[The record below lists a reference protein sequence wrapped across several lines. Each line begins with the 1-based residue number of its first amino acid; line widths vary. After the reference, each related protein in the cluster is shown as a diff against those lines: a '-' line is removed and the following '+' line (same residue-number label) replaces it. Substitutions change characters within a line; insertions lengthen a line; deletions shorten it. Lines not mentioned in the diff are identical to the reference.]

1 MLEFEYS
8 NDFDRF
14 INITIYIYG
23 INLLNNDENLNMN
36 MKISTEDI
44 RKYQN
49 NFFEV
54 FREKIENE
62 VKKFIVKKI
71 KESHINVIDISKKN
85 NISLNNIVQCMF
97 INNKIQNIH
106 IEWSSSS
113 LKEFLYVPNKHYLLY
128 FEDNIFLKTN
138 KIKFDYF

>member
-14 INITIYIYG
+14 INITIYIFG

>member
-14 INITIYIYG
+14 INITIYIFG
-23 INLLNNDENLNMN
+23 INLLNNNENFNMN

-44 RKYQN
+44 KKYKN

-71 KESHINVIDISKKN
+71 KESYINVIDISKKN
-85 NISLNNIVQCMF
+85 NISLNNIVQCIF

-113 LKEFLYVPNKHYLLY
+113 LKEFLYVPNKHYLIY
-128 FEDNIFLKTN
+128 FEDNIFLKTS
-138 KIKFDYF
+138 KIKFDYY

>member
-14 INITIYIYG
+14 INITIFIYG
-23 INLLNNDENLNMN
+23 INLINNNNYIKMN
-36 MKISTEDI
+36 TKISIEDI
-44 RKYQN
+44 KKHENN
-49 NFFEV
+49 NFDI

-62 VKKFIVKKI
+62 VKKFIVQNL
-71 KESHINVIDISKKN
+71 KETSKNIIQISKDN
-85 NISLNNIVQCMF
+85 NILLKNIVQVLF
-97 INNKIQNIH
+97 INNKIENIH

-128 FEDNIFLKTN
+128 FEDDLLLKTK
-138 KIKFDYF
+138 KINFNYM

>member
-14 INITIYIYG
+14 INITIYIFG
-23 INLLNNDENLNMN
+23 INLLNNDENFNMN

-44 RKYQN
+44 KKYKN

-71 KESHINVIDISKKN
+71 KESYINVIDISKKN
-85 NISLNNIVQCMF
+85 NISLNNIVQCIF

-113 LKEFLYVPNKHYLLY
+113 LKEFLYVPNKHYLIY
-128 FEDNIFLKTN
+128 FEDNIFLKTS
-138 KIKFDYF
+138 KIKFDYY

>member
-14 INITIYIYG
+14 INITIFIYG
-23 INLLNNDENLNMN
+23 INLINNNNYIKMN
-36 MKISTEDI
+36 TKISIEDI
-44 RKYQN
+44 KKHENN
-49 NFFEV
+49 NFDI

-62 VKKFIVKKI
+62 VKKFIVQNL
-71 KESHINVIDISKKN
+71 KETSKNIIQISKDN
-85 NISLNNIVQCMF
+85 NILLKNIVQVLF
-97 INNKIQNIH
+97 INNKIENIH

-128 FEDNIFLKTN
+128 FEDDLLLKTK
-138 KIKFDYF
+138 KINFNYL

>member
-14 INITIYIYG
+14 INITIYIFG
-23 INLLNNDENLNMN
+23 INLLNNDENFNMN

-44 RKYQN
+44 KKYKN

-54 FREKIENE
+54 FRDKIENE

-71 KESHINVIDISKKN
+71 KDSYINVIDISKKN
-85 NISLNNIVQCMF
+85 NISLNNIVQCIF

-113 LKEFLYVPNKHYLLY
+113 LKEFLYVPNKHYLIY
-128 FEDNIFLKTN
+128 FEDNIFLKTS
-138 KIKFDYF
+138 KIKFDYY

>member
-14 INITIYIYG
+14 INITIYIFG
-23 INLLNNDENLNMN
+23 INLLSNDENFNMN
-36 MKISTEDI
+36 MKISIEDI
-44 RKYQN
+44 KKYKN

-71 KESHINVIDISKKN
+71 KDNCMNVIDISKKN
-85 NISLNNIVQCMF
+85 NISLNNIVQCIF

-128 FEDNIFLKTN
+128 FEDNIFLKTS
-138 KIKFDYF
+138 KIKFDYY

>member
-14 INITIYIYG
+14 INITIYIFG
-23 INLLNNDENLNMN
+23 INLLNNDENFNMN

-44 RKYQN
+44 KKYKN

-71 KESHINVIDISKKN
+71 KDSYINVIDISKKN
-85 NISLNNIVQCMF
+85 NISLNNIVQCIF

-113 LKEFLYVPNKHYLLY
+113 LKEFLYVPNKHYLIY
-128 FEDNIFLKTN
+128 FEDNIFLKTS
-138 KIKFDYF
+138 KIKFDYY

>member
-14 INITIYIYG
+14 INITIFIYG
-23 INLLNNDENLNMN
+23 INLINNNNYIKMN
-36 MKISTEDI
+36 TKISIEDI
-44 RKYQN
+44 KKHENN
-49 NFFEV
+49 NFDI

-62 VKKFIVKKI
+62 VKKFIVHNL
-71 KESHINVIDISKKN
+71 KETSKNIIQISKDN
-85 NISLNNIVQCMF
+85 NILLKNIVQVLF
-97 INNKIQNIH
+97 INNKIENIH

-128 FEDNIFLKTN
+128 FEDDLLLKTK
-138 KIKFDYF
+138 KINFNYM